1 MAILYLS
8 IGTNLGRRNSNLETA
23 LTLIGERIGTV
34 LAKSDV
40 FETEPWG
47 YDSPNH
53 FLNMAVKVLTQ
64 LYPLDALTAAKDIEK
79 EMGRT
84 AKTGAEGYQDRIIDI
99 DILMYDEVIME
110 TPELTIPHKLMHR
123 RRFVLEPLAEI
134 VPDVEHPVLH
144 KSVEQLLSEL
154 D

>member
-8 IGTNLGRRNSNLETA
+8 IGTNLGRRRSNLDTA
-23 LTLIGERIGTV
+23 LALIGERIGTV
-34 LAKSDV
+34 LAKSEI

-47 YDSPNH
+47 FDSPHH

-64 LYPLDALTAAKDIEK
+64 LYPLDVLKASKDIEK

-84 AKTGAEGYQDRIIDI
+84 SKTGTDGYHDRIIDI

-110 TPELTIPHKLMHR
+110 SPELTIPHKLMHR

-134 VPDVEHPVLH
+134 APEMEHPLFH
-144 KSVEQLLSEL
+144 KTVKQLLSET